1 MLRKLVMLGVKK
13 KSSSG
18 AVGVVT
24 CMSINII
31 NMQSGSIAADI
42 SLSEGDF
49 CARKLL
55 VANKPSQ
62 YDWVLIRQEWHV
74 TFNEGRLLP
83 FWISIKI
90 HWMEF
95 IQVRFQ
101 EHIVFC
107 IYVFGSEIKFS
118 NQKSAD
124 HCQKNIFHTYK

>member
-13 KSSSG
+13 K
-18 AVGVVT
+18 
-24 CMSINII
+24 II
-31 NMQSGSIAADI
+31 KRCGRCGNMYVDKHHQPQSGSIAADI
-42 SLSEGDF
+42 SLSEGDI

>member
-42 SLSEGDF
+42 SLSEGDI

-62 YDWVLIRQEWHV
+62 YD
-74 TFNEGRLLP
+74 
-83 FWISIKI
+83 
-90 HWMEF
+90 
-95 IQVRFQ
+95 
-101 EHIVFC
+101 
-107 IYVFGSEIKFS
+107 
-118 NQKSAD
+118 
-124 HCQKNIFHTYK
+124 